1 MLYQLGCHPR
11 RARVSSQEVTGKH
24 KEPEWIG
31 IYKQSWTNWGLVLW
45 ESRLQKRVGGQDVD
59 NVNTH
64 GIRLR
69 TLLLPLTRLQQLAQQ
84 ESPHP
89 ALAWARFLT
98 IPFLTVP
105 LMLLDRCGLCHSS
118 WACPERSKHFWPS
131 ANTQFT
137 TLFFFHKRQTL
148 SRHVSTSSG
157 IRSIIRE
164 GLWGRQALID
174 FWACAGWWSTLPPQ
188 TLHLLVAEQL
198 PPAWCQPDS
207 SMQLLRMSD
216 LPLDVRWLVSR
227 ERYQKRGVR
236 SCIMPLRILTQATAR
251 TSIPFSKRICES
263 LPLVSSLLLSVIAH
277 CSIWS
282 PTQLLSKDFFDLS
295 LLYYFIFLIP
305 NSAVHFIIWT

>member
-1 MLYQLGCHPR
+1 M
-11 RARVSSQEVTGKH
+11 
-24 KEPEWIG
+24 
-31 IYKQSWTNWGLVLW
+31 
-45 ESRLQKRVGGQDVD
+45 GGQDVD

-64 GIRLR
+64 VSHFAAPTNQVTAAGSAGIFTPSPCLSEISHN
-69 TLLLPLTRLQQLAQQ
+69 TFPNCATDAAGSVWLVPFFVGLPWTKQAFLAFC
-84 ESPHP
+84 EHSVYNPV
-89 ALAWARFLT
+89 FLPQKT
-98 IPFLTVP
+98 NIV
-105 LMLLDRCGLCHSS
+105 
-118 WACPERSKHFWPS
+118 
-131 ANTQFT
+131 
-137 TLFFFHKRQTL
+137 
-148 SRHVSTSSG
+148 RHVSTSSG
-157 IRSIIRE
+157 VGSIIRE

-207 SMQLLRMSD
+207 GMQLLRMSD

>member
-1 MLYQLGCHPR
+1 MSPKKGQSQLSGSHWKAQGTWVDRDLQTVMDQLRIGTMRKQASKESGWPGCRQCEYTWNQVAHFAAPTNQVTAAGSAGISTPSPCLSEISHNTFPNCATDA
-11 RARVSSQEVTGKH
+11 AR
-24 KEPEWIG
+24 
-31 IYKQSWTNWGLVLW
+31 LV
-45 ESRLQKRVGGQDVD
+45 
-59 NVNTH
+59 
-64 GIRLR
+64 
-69 TLLLPLTRLQQLAQQ
+69 
-84 ESPHP
+84 
-89 ALAWARFLT
+89 
-98 IPFLTVP
+98 
-105 LMLLDRCGLCHSS
+105 CHSS

-157 IRSIIRE
+157 VGSIIRE

-207 SMQLLRMSD
+207 GMQLLRVSD

-227 ERYQKRGVR
+227 ERYQKHGVR
-236 SCIMPLRILTQATAR
+236 SCIMPLRILTRATAW
-251 TSIPFSKRICES
+251 TLIPFSKRICES

-295 LLYYFIFLIP
+295 LLYCFIFLIP